1 MVKEITIEK
10 EVFDAIIVQAFFQID
25 HCMRGLYDCSKCEF
39 ANETENNKY
48 ICKRLLSIDAL
59 ENINKIRINLI

>member
-39 ANETENNKY
+39 ANKTENNK
-48 ICKRLLSIDAL
+48 CKRLCVISAL